1 MPSAPGTLLHFVSS
15 PKCLNTFPPWRELL
29 PRPSLP
35 RVPPG
40 PLLASVTLQL
50 GDGFALCLSLFFWLL
65 ACGSPLSPPPSVP
78 PWGHYCSYKVSALNF
93 LPVVLLLRHNVFCC
107 SCFRLGSIFCR
118 LIAIEVCF
126 LWSGRA

>member
-15 PKCLNTFPPWRELL
+15 PKCLNTFPPWRQLFH
-29 PRPSLP
+29 RPSLP
-35 RVPPG
+35 QFPPG

-50 GDGFALCLSLFFWLL
+50 GDGFALCLSLFFFLAFGVWLTFVP
-65 ACGSPLSPPPSVP
+65 APLVP

-107 SCFRLGSIFCR
+107 FRPGSIFCR